1 MNDNIL
7 KNIWID
13 LDIFNEQVTGI
24 ISAKG
29 VTGGLDSAYIIWQ
42 EANNTILLSDGN
54 TEKLNQGFLSLKRAF
69 NVASLELK
77 KKIAVDRIKHS
88 FKEKA
93 NDFLGDLEYFQ
104 ITKTLTLNKYL
115 NLRNLIEH
123 RNELPPSKDN
133 CLLLSEYIWNY
144 IRNVE
149 NILYNFTNYVEF
161 HIGESKNNKIIFSYS
176 VEESVKG
183 ESIMYFPHLYLSG
196 LLETDYISF
205 VKREN
210 SVKVDNIKLLNKF
223 ELEKIHEFKYDS
235 FCIDN
240 LFVLAFRG
248 EIIDQDILARYVKY
262 LILPEYGGLDEETIK
277 SVFREI

>member
-1 MNDNIL
+1 MNENIL
-7 KNIWID
+7 KNIWVD
-13 LDIFNEQVTGI
+13 LNLFDEQSTGI
-24 ISAKG
+24 VSAKG
-29 VTGGLDSAYIIWQ
+29 TTEGLDNAYVIWQ
-42 EANNTILLSDGN
+42 EANNTIELSDGN
-54 TEKLNQGFLSLKRAF
+54 KEKLNQGFLSLKRAF

-77 KKIAVDRIKHS
+77 KKIAIDKIKYS
-88 FKEKA
+88 LKEKH

-115 NLRNLIEH
+115 KLRNLIEH
-123 RNELPPSKDN
+123 DNESPPSKED
-133 CLLLSEYIWNY
+133 CLSLSEYIWNY
-144 IRNVE
+144 IRNVA
-149 NILYNFTNYVEF
+149 NILSNFTDYIEF
-161 HIGESKNNKIIFSYS
+161 YIGKSQNNKIVFNYEI
-176 VEESVKG
+176 EEKNK
-183 ESIMYFPHLYLSG
+183 MYFPHLFLSG

-235 FCIDN
+235 VCIDN
-240 LFVLAFRG
+240 LFVLAFQG

-277 SVFREI
+277 SVFREVC